1 MSTLRYL
8 DFDLQID
15 EVTGGS
21 YRARVLTSP
30 AGQAEARFTLP
41 FSDLEIEN
49 FFLRI
54 GRPRRGVRRANSP
67 EMNEARTFGSKLY
80 DAVFQ
85 DELQSCLLRSIDH
98 AEQQEQGIRLR
109 LRLPPSLIE
118 LPWEYLYDTV
128 RERFLSHSSNTPIV
142 RYLELPESLKPLT
155 VTPPLKVLVMIASPH
170 DYPLLDVEAE
180 WKKLKIATAT
190 LEQRGILQLTRL
202 PAEKQTGATLSALQ
216 KQLRQE
222 QYHIFHFIGHGA
234 FDQQTQ
240 DGILLLEEEDGR
252 SRLVSGNFL
261 GTLLHDEQSLRLAI
275 LNACEGAR
283 TTKSDPF
290 AGVAQQLVRQ
300 GVPAVLAMQF
310 EITDNAAIQLTR
322 EFYDALVSGYPVE
335 GALAEARKALF
346 TAANDIEWGT
356 PVLYLQ
362 AVDGHLFDITD
373 QARNAVTVKNPP
385 SSEQTTEDKVMV
397 YTPAAA
403 AQQPVKPKRPQPW
416 QVALLLALLLVVG
429 GVALRSLLN
438 REEANPPIATPSQPA
453 PQAAALA
460 VTNTITPDTPV
471 VSNLNPVSQT
481 LWLVEAEGLVNNSDY
496 VGARRVYERLLAVAP
511 ENIEG
516 LLGLAL
522 VLRYTEG
529 GAQEALRTL
538 YQAAALQPDNPDVN
552 AALGNISRET
562 FDRDRDAIPYYSRAI
577 SQTVSAQ
584 RAPLYAA
591 RGWSYQAVGDYEQAI
606 ADWNAVIRLDP
617 GNENYFHRA
626 EIYRAR
632 RQDAAAIEDYTH
644 AIELS
649 PTDGK
654 YYFYR
659 AEAAARLNR
668 VDEAVDDYDTFLRL
682 QDTSASPA
690 AIDQAQRYL
699 ATHSATPT
707 PS

>member
-1 MSTLRYL
+1 MSLFYL

-15 EVTGGS
+15 ELADGS
-21 YRARVLTSP
+21 YRARVLNSP
-30 AGQAEARFTLP
+30 AGQAETLFVLP

-67 EMNEARTFGSKLY
+67 ELDEARKFGSKLY

-85 DELQSCLLRSIDH
+85 DDLQSCLLRSLDYV
-98 AEQQEQGIRLR
+98 EQQEQGIRLR

-118 LPWEYLYDTV
+118 LPWEYLYDTT
-128 RERFLSHSSNTPIV
+128 RNRFLAHSTSTPIV
-142 RYLELPESLKPLT
+142 RYLDLPESLRPLI
-155 VTPPLKVLVMIASPH
+155 VPPPLKALVVIASPR
-170 DYPLLDVEAE
+170 DYELLDVEAE
-180 WKKLKIATAT
+180 WQKLKTAVAT
-190 LEQRGILQLTRL
+190 LEQRGILKLTRL
-202 PAEKQTGATLSALQ
+202 PAEEQTGATLAALQ

-222 QYHIFHFIGHGA
+222 QYHIFHFIGHGG

-240 DGILLLEEEDGR
+240 DGVLLFETEDGR

-300 GVPAVLAMQF
+300 GIPAVLAMQF

-322 EFYDALVSGYPVE
+322 EFYDALVNGYPVE

-346 TAANDIEWGT
+346 TEEKDIEWGT

-373 QARNAVTVKNPP
+373 QAHNAVTQQNPP
-385 SSEQTTEDKVMV
+385 SSAQTAAGKVMV
-397 YTPAAA
+397 YTLAAA
-403 AQQPVKPKRPQPW
+403 AQQAVKRLQPW
-416 QVALLLALLLVVG
+416 QVALLLALLLAVSG
-429 GVALRSLLN
+429 IALRSLLN
-438 REEANPPIATPSQPA
+438 RGAANPPAATPSPSI
-453 PQAAALA
+453 PQTAASTA
-460 VTNTITPDTPV
+460 TNTMTPDTPA

-481 LWLVEAEGLVNNSDY
+481 LWLVEAETLMNNNDY
-496 VGARRVYERLLAVAP
+496 AAAQRVYERLLAVDP
-511 ENIEG
+511 ENVEG
-516 LLGLAL
+516 LLGLGLA
-522 VLRYTEG
+522 LRYTEG
-529 GAQEALRTL
+529 GAQAALRLL
-538 YQAAALQPDNPDVN
+538 YEAAELQPDNPAVN
-552 AALGNISRET
+552 AALGNLLRET
-562 FDRDRDAIPYYSRAI
+562 FDRHQDAIPYYSRAI
-577 SQTVSAQ
+577 SQTVAAQ
-584 RAPLYAA
+584 RAPLYGA
-591 RGWSYQAVGDYEQAI
+591 RGWAYQAVGDDEQAI
-606 ADWNAVIRLDP
+606 ADWNEVIRLDP

-626 EIYRAR
+626 EIYKALG
-632 RQDAAAIEDYTH
+632 QDRAAIEDYGR
-644 AIELS
+644 AIELL
-649 PTDGK
+649 PTDAK

-659 AEAAARLNR
+659 AEAYARLNQ
-668 VDEAVDDYDTFLRL
+668 VDEAVSDYDAFLRL
-682 QDTSASPA
+682 QDPSTPPA

-699 ATHSATPT
+699 ATHGATPT